1 MWDDKRLLALLGGI
15 IVACFVAYWLMGGG
29 FFHSTF
35 R

>member
-1 MWDDKRLLALLGGI
+1 MWDDKWLLALLGGI

-29 FFHSTF
+29 FLDSSF